1 MKIPTA
7 NHLIT
12 ILLII
17 FLLAAI
23 TSTIYSMVHG
33 SNVTYTYVTK
43 G

>member
-7 NHLIT
+7 NSLIT

-23 TSTIYSMVHG
+23 TSTIYTMVHG
-33 SNVTYTYVTK
+33 STVNYTYVIK
-43 G
+43 R